1 MVKKAIQYTMQKDRN
16 RMKFKTKKVKHC
28 LLCKKGNIKEIFSL
42 GNFFVSNFVKKQNI
56 KNGIKA
62 PLKLSYCGNCSLIQL
77 SHIAP
82 QEIMYRKFYWY
93 RSGVTKIMQLALKN
107 IFEDSLKHVK
117 LRKSD
122 VVLDIGAN
130 DGTLLNYYKKN
141 NFITIGCEPAKNLQK
156 LLRKNSNFSIENFW
170 DQRELHKVL
179 LKNKLS
185 KPKIITAIGMFY
197 DLAEPNK
204 FIKDAADSLH
214 ENGIFIAQLMCLKSM
229 IEKNDL
235 GNICHEH
242 IEFYSLK
249 SLKYL
254 FEKNGL
260 EIFKIEENDIN
271 GGSYRLYC
279 RKFKKGSI
287 KLKNENVLKLMKGFV
302 RRIQKNKRITMKF
315 IHQKIQEGKKIYL
328 YGASTKGN
336 TVLQYYGLN
345 YKKIPF
351 AAERSPNKWGK
362 YTIGTGIKIISEKMA
377 RNLNPD
383 YFFVTPWGFIKEFIH
398 REKKWLKNGGTFI
411 VPFPKFK
418 LIKYNE

>member
-1 MVKKAIQYTMQKDRN
+1 
-16 RMKFKTKKVKHC
+16 MKLKTKKIKYC
-28 LLCKKGNIKEIFSL
+28 LLCKKKNIKEIFSL

-62 PLKLSYCGNCSLIQL
+62 PLNLLYCENCSLIQL

-93 RSGVTKIMQLALKN
+93 RSGVTKIMRQGLKN
-107 IFEDSLKHVK
+107 IFEDSLKYVK
-117 LRKSD
+117 LKKND

-156 LLRKNSNFSIENFW
+156 ILRRKSDFLIENFW
-170 DQRELHKVL
+170 DKKELYKVL
-179 LKNKLS
+179 LKNKLN
-185 KPKIITAIGMFY
+185 KPKVITAIGMFY
-197 DLAEPNK
+197 DLDEPNK

-214 ENGIFIAQLMCLKSM
+214 DKGIFIAQLMCLKTM

-254 FEKNGL
+254 FENNGL

-279 RKFKKGSI
+279 RKYKKGSI
-287 KLKNENVLKLMKGFV
+287 KLKNENVLRLMKGFIKRV
-302 RRIQKNKRITMKF
+302 QENKKITMKF
-315 IHQKIQEGKKIYL
+315 INKKIQEEKKIYL

-345 YKKIPF
+345 HKKIPLG
-351 AAERSPNKWGK
+351 AERSPEKWGK
-362 YTIGTGIKIISEKMA
+362 YTIGTGIKIIPEKMA
-377 RNLNPD
+377 RRLNPD
-383 YFFVTPWGFIKEFIH
+383 YFFVTPWGFVKEFIR

-411 VPFPKFK
+411 IPFPKFK